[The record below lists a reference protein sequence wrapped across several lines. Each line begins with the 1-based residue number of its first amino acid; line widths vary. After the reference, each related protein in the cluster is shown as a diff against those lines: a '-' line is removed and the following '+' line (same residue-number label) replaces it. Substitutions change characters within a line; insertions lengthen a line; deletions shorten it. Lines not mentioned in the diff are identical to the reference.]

1 MATSM
6 LDNGAD
12 IRYIQEM
19 LGHTDISSTQI
30 YTRVSI
36 TKLKEVHTQTHP
48 AKWKTNGT
56 TEEAEDVGG

>member
-12 IRYIQEM
+12 IRHIQEM
-19 LGHTDISSTQI
+19 LGHIDIASTQI

-36 TKLKEVHTQTHP
+36 AKLWEVHTQTHS
-48 AKWKTNGT
+48 AKWKASGK
-56 TEEAEDVGG
+56 TEEAENADG